1 MAPPMTIPDTE
12 TVLRELIRQSV
23 PEEILDQFEALLFTA
38 TAAYADSLMLTMKA
52 RTDRKL
58 FEEFAHA
65 AGVANTFEIYYGALM
80 LAKER
85 VGIYAG
91 ESPQSRTKGAVVDPA
106 DLGRGERVGT
116 RRRVKSK

>member
-1 MAPPMTIPDTE
+1 MIK
-12 TVLRELIRQSV
+12 QSV
-23 PEEILDQFEALLFTA
+23 PEGILDQFEALLFTA

-52 RTDRKL
+52 RADRKL

-65 AGVANTFEIYYGALM
+65 ASVPNTFEIYYGALK

-91 ESPQSRTKGAVVDPA
+91 DSPQLRTKGAVTDPA

-116 RRRVKSK
+116 RRRVKK